1 MLKLGPSIK
10 YAYKLKPFY
19 LYIPII
25 AFLLFLSLFHRLP
38 EMTQL
43 NDWCTTP
50 YTFDYSYGFH
60 SRLLMGTLFKLLLSP
75 ISLKRLYLF
84 ILASLVILVVLFS
97 VFFSSAI
104 ARSND
109 KSRIGIGYWTLL
121 LMASPA
127 SIAFL
132 FYWGNYGRFDLYLLG
147 VMFTALLLVDKKYF
161 NNLVPLLLGIG
172 MAIHQ
177 VFIFTYCA
185 VIIGAL
191 FYESYRHAYS
201 KASVIRLLCGIL
213 ITLIAFFYFQFA
225 TTPLAFE
232 TAKDVVSH
240 MNTLSNIPVNEKM
253 IDYEY
258 FRSISEHLD
267 AFVKIGLK
275 DRMAMGGIVIVLMS
289 PLIVLYLRFWRHLY
303 KSSWRFGFVCLS
315 LLPLASLPAFI
326 LTIDWGRWF
335 AAVILASFSLIA
347 YLFKRQEPLAVTF
360 FEGLTIRIKKSPY
373 IYVALLA
380 YMMFLNK
387 FEAAAILS
395 FASKIL
401 YFFKDYMV

>member
-1 MLKLGPSIK
+1 MSKSIAFLKVTSRDFILTTS
-10 YAYKLKPFY
+10 
-19 LYIPII
+19 II
-25 AFLLFLSLFHRLP
+25 AFVLSISLFSRLP
-38 EMTQL
+38 EMSQL

-50 YTFDYSYGFH
+50 YAFDYSYGFH

-75 ISLKRLYLF
+75 ISLKRLYVFILVSLF
-84 ILASLVILVVLFS
+84 ILILLFS
-97 VFFSSAI
+97 VFFADTISH
-104 ARSND
+104 SNA
-109 KSRIGIGYWTLL
+109 KSRIGISYWTVL

-132 FYWGNYGRFDLYLLG
+132 FYWGNYGRFDLYLIG
-147 VMFTALLLVDKKYF
+147 IMFIALMLVDKKYV
-161 NNLVPLLLGIG
+161 NNLVPVLLGVG

-191 FYESYRHAYS
+191 FYESYRNAYS
-201 KASVIRLLCGIL
+201 KASVMRLLSGIL
-213 ITLIAFFYFQFA
+213 ITLLAFFYFQFGTA
-225 TTPLAFE
+225 PLAFNA
-232 TAKDVVSH
+232 AKDVVLH
-240 MNTLSNIPVNEKM
+240 MNAQSNIPVNEKM

-275 DRMAMGGIVIVLMS
+275 DRLAMGMTVIFLIS
-289 PLIVLYLRFWRHLY
+289 PLIVLYIRFWKPLR
-303 KSSWRFGFVCLS
+303 KTKWRWGYLCLS

-335 AAVILASFSLIA
+335 AAVIITSFSFIA
-347 YLFKRQEPLAVTF
+347 YLFKRQEPLATSY
-360 FEGLTIRIKKSPY
+360 FEAFTIRLKKYPLFY
-373 IYVALLA
+373 LVLLL
-380 YMMFLNK
+380 YMMILNK

-401 YFFKDYMV
+401 YCFKDVIA

>member
-1 MLKLGPSIK
+1 MLKLGSSIK
-10 YAYKLKPFY
+10 YANKIRPFY
-19 LYIPII
+19 LYSTLI

-50 YTFDYSYGFH
+50 YAFNYRYGFH

-84 ILASLVILVVLFS
+84 ILVSLAILIILFS

-104 ARSND
+104 SRSNN
-109 KSRIGIGYWTLL
+109 KSRIGMSYWTLL

-191 FYESYRHAYS
+191 LYESYRHDYS
-201 KASVIRLLCGIL
+201 KASIRRLLSGVL
-213 ITLIAFFYFQFA
+213 ITLIAFFYFQFGTA
-225 TTPLAFE
+225 PLSFDSASE
-232 TAKDVVSH
+232 VVSH
-240 MNTLSNIPVNEKM
+240 MNATSNIPVNEKM

-258 FRSISEHLD
+258 FRPITEHLD

-275 DRMAMGGIVIVLMS
+275 DRMAMGGIVIVLIS
-289 PLIVLYLRFWRHLY
+289 PLIFLYVGFWRHLY
-303 KSSWRFGFVCLS
+303 KGSWRFGFVCMS

-347 YLFKRQEPLAVTF
+347 YLFKRQEPLAVAY
-360 FEGLTIRIKKSPY
+360 FERLTVQIKKTPF

-380 YMMFLNK
+380 YMVALNK

-401 YFFKDYMV
+401 YFFKALF